1 MQKDAEN
8 HSCHKTDIFTNHA
21 AYSYALM
28 FNFPQYFYP
37 GYFVYDFFDYA
48 IGGRIM
54 SNYEVILHHIAVST
68 IICFCGSFYLHCGSF
83 SPGLPCKHNTFDVGD
98 YLGNL

>member
-1 MQKDAEN
+1 M
-8 HSCHKTDIFTNHA
+8 
-21 AYSYALM
+21 
-28 FNFPQYFYP
+28 
-37 GYFVYDFFDYA
+37 YDFFDYA

-68 IICFCGSFYLHCGSF
+68 IMFSVVV
-83 SPGLPCKHNTFDVGD
+83 SPGIVEVLVQVCHANTIHLLLVFGD